1 MVAEEDTI
9 GKATRLLGLLGTAPD
24 GASLSQLARG
34 SGFPLSSTH
43 RLLASLRRDGFVT
56 LDPASKRYGL
66 GLRLFQLGTA
76 VAAARG
82 FSGAALPVLR
92 ELAEATGEACLMSVL
107 DDGSQLTVHHVE
119 GRQAVGVRAVAGT
132 REPLHAT
139 AAGKVLVA
147 FAEPATRRHLLE
159 HVELAPS
166 TPRTTT
172 DRTAFHEDVAAVS
185 AQGFAVSDE
194 EHRSGIRSIGVPV
207 PGPLGH
213 AVAAVSISSPAYR
226 TTVSAALRHLP
237 VLRHA
242 AQQLAVLLPHR

>member
-24 GASLSQLARG
+24 GATLSQLARG

-56 LDPASKRYGL
+56 LDASSKRYGL
-66 GLRLFQLGTA
+66 GLRLFQLGAA

-92 ELAEATGEACLMSVL
+92 ELADATGEACVMSVL
-107 DDGSQLTVHHVE
+107 DDGAPLTVHHVE
-119 GRQAVGVRAVAGT
+119 GRQAVGVRAVAGG
-132 REPLHAT
+132 REPLHSTAT
-139 AAGKVLVA
+139 GKVLLA
-147 FAEPATRRHLLE
+147 FAPAAVRRDLIE

-166 TPRTTT
+166 TPRTIT
-172 DRTAFHEDVAAVS
+172 DRTAFREEIAAVG

-207 PGPLGH
+207 PGTLGH
-213 AVAAVSISSPAYR
+213 AVAAVAVSSPAYR
-226 TTVSAALRHLP
+226 TTVTAAVRHLP

-242 AQQLAVLLPHR
+242 ADQLAVLLPHR